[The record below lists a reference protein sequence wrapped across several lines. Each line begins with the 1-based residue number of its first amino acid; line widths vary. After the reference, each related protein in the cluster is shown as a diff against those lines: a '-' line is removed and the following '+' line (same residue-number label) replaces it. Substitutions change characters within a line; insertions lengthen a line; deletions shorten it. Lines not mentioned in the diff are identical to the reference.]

1 MSTINPSNSAYV
13 QSLSQSPTRV
23 HVENTSTPSAP
34 NGPSFSDRLEG
45 AVDQV
50 NEAQAKAKQSAT
62 DYETGKRDD
71 LAAVMVDQQIA
82 SLGFQMTL
90 QVRNKAL
97 SAYRDIINMPV

>member
-1 MSTINPSNSAYV
+1 MSTINGANSAYI
-13 QSLSQSPTRV
+13 QSLAQAPTRQ
-23 HVENTSTPSAP
+23 HVDNTANTQTQ
-34 NGPSFSDRLEG
+34 NGPSFSSRLEG

-50 NEAQAKAKQSAT
+50 NQSQATARQSAS